1 MINSTMSHSQ
11 FIQQLHNE
19 HELTSHLTSTLTRKS
34 QEYKD
39 KKKKNTAFQDLT
51 CTRET
56 CNCVTM

>member
-39 KKKKNTAFQDLT
+39 KKKKYCLSGPYVYKGD
-51 CTRET
+51 
-56 CNCVTM
+56 M